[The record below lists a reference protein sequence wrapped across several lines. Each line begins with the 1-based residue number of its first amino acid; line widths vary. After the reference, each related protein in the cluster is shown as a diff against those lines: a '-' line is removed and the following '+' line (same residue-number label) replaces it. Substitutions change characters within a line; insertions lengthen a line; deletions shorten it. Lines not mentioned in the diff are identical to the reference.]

1 MLKLLF
7 IDDKPDSFESLK
19 NFLRQ
24 QRLNFEGETHNFP
37 KARNRVAGYRSD
49 IVILDLA
56 DAASLEN
63 LEAEAKDTLDLFW
76 KEHFYMPPIP
86 ASLRRFPRW
95 RCARQG
101 NRRTS

>member
-76 KEHFYMPPIP
+76 KEHFCPIIVYAADP
-86 ASLRRFPRW
+86 DLLTEVPSLAMRE
-95 RCARQG
+95 AG
-101 NRRTS
+101 

>member
-7 IDDKPDSFESLK
+7 IDDKPVSLESLK

-24 QRLNFEGETHNFP
+24 RHPNIEKKTHNFP
-37 KARNRVAGYRSD
+37 EARNRVAGYRPD

-56 DAASLEN
+56 DAASPEN

-76 KEHFYMPPIP
+76 KEHFCPIIV
-86 ASLRRFPRW
+86 
-95 RCARQG
+95 
-101 NRRTS
+101 